1 MQYKSGKV
9 KIMKTVL
16 KWLGGYF
23 RRIDWILMLICLC
36 ISAFDIYLLVSL
48 NQIGYVKQDY
58 IDTQLTACAIG
69 VGAALIIGMIDY
81 KRLAKCWFIYAPVA
95 VILQLLLFTSLGIT
109 RAGDLA
115 WLNLGFTTIQPSEI
129 LKLAFILSLAW
140 HIAKLGD
147 KMNTLPHFLLLCAHF
162 MVPFGIIMIQGDAGS
177 ALVFLFIFIC
187 MMFAGGMSWKYIVAG
202 LAAVPVV
209 GYVAWN
215 YVMEDHHR
223 KRFQLIW
230 DKELQEAERLD
241 GYLQQYNAKIA
252 MGSGQLTGLGTHAD
266 AYYTFV
272 PEGYND
278 FIFAYLGML
287 FGFIGCMALVIA
299 LSVMCLKILSDASL
313 AVDPLGKLICVGV
326 FSMFLFHCVINIA
339 MVLSVGPVVGIPLPF
354 VSSGG
359 TSLVMSYASL
369 GPVLSVVSHREK
381 KKHMFYEEKE

>member
-1 MQYKSGKV
+1 
-9 KIMKTVL
+9 MKTVL
-16 KWLGGYF
+16 KWLGNYF
-23 RRIDWILMLICLC
+23 RHIDWILLLICLC
-36 ISAFDIYLLVSL
+36 ISAFDIYLLNAL
-48 NQIGYVKQDY
+48 HEIGYVRVDDIQ
-58 IDTQLTACAIG
+58 TQIIACIIG
-69 VGAALIIGMIDY
+69 VFAAVFIGMIDY
-81 KRLAKCWFIYAPVA
+81 KRMSKYWYVYLPLSL
-95 VILQLLLFTSLGIT
+95 ILQLLLFSPLGMK
-109 RAGDLA
+109 RADDLA
-115 WLNLGFTTIQPSEI
+115 WLDLGVITIQPSEI

-140 HIAKLGD
+140 HISKLGE

-162 MVPFGIIMIQGDAGS
+162 LVPFGLIMVQGDAGS

-187 MMFAGGMSWKYIVAG
+187 MMFAGGMGWRYVIAG
-202 LAAVPVV
+202 LVSVPAV

-215 YVMEDHHR
+215 FVMADHHR

-230 DKELQEAERLD
+230 DEELQQAERL
-241 GYLQQYNAKIA
+241 GAYLQQYNAKVA

-266 AYYTFV
+266 AYYTYV

-299 LSVMCLKILSDASL
+299 LAVMCLKLLSDASL
-313 AVDPLGKLICVGV
+313 AIDPLGKLICVGV
-326 FSMFLFHCVINIA
+326 FAMYTFHCIINIA

-354 VSSGG
+354 VSAGG

-381 KKHMFYEEKE
+381 KKHMFYQEKE

>member
-1 MQYKSGKV
+1 
-9 KIMKTVL
+9 MKTVL
-16 KWLGGYF
+16 KWLGDYF
-23 RRIDWILMLICLC
+23 RHIDWILMLICLC
-36 ISAFDIYLLVSL
+36 ISAFDIYLLSAL
-48 NQIGYVKQDY
+48 NEIGYVRQDY
-58 IDTQLTACAIG
+58 IDTQLTACFLG
-69 VGAALIIGMIDY
+69 VGAALVIGMIDY
-81 KRLAKCWFIYAPVA
+81 KKLAKCWFVYAPVA
-95 VILQLLLFTSLGIT
+95 VILQMLLFTSLGIT

-140 HIAKLGD
+140 HISKLGD

-162 MVPFGIIMIQGDAGS
+162 LVPFGIIMIQGDAGS

-202 LAAVPVV
+202 LVAVPAVA
-209 GYVAWN
+209 YVAWN
-215 YVMEDHHR
+215 FVMEDHHR

-230 DKELQEAERLD
+230 DTQLQEAERL
-241 GYLQQYNAKIA
+241 GSYLQQYNAKIA

-266 AYYTFV
+266 AYYTYV

-313 AVDPLGKLICVGV
+313 AIDPLGKLICVGV
-326 FSMFLFHCVINIA
+326 FAMFLFHCVINIA

>member
-1 MQYKSGKV
+1 
-9 KIMKTVL
+9 MKTVL
-16 KWLGGYF
+16 KWLGNYF
-23 RRIDWILMLICLC
+23 RHIDWILLLICLC
-36 ISAFDIYLLVSL
+36 ISAFDIYLLNAL
-48 NQIGYVKQDY
+48 HEIGYVRADDIQ
-58 IDTQLTACAIG
+58 TQIIACIIG
-69 VGAALIIGMIDY
+69 VFAAVFIGMIDY
-81 KRLAKCWFIYAPVA
+81 KRMAKYWYVYLPLSL
-95 VILQLLLFTSLGIT
+95 ILQLLLFSPLGMK
-109 RAGDLA
+109 RADDLA
-115 WLNLGFTTIQPSEI
+115 WLDLGVITIQPSEI

-140 HIAKLGD
+140 HISKLGE

-162 MVPFGIIMIQGDAGS
+162 LVPFGLIMVQGDAGS

-187 MMFAGGMSWKYIVAG
+187 MMFAGGMGWRYVIAG
-202 LAAVPVV
+202 LVSVPAV

-215 YVMEDHHR
+215 FVMADHHR

-230 DKELQEAERLD
+230 DEELQQAERL
-241 GYLQQYNAKIA
+241 GAYLQQYNAKVA

-266 AYYTFV
+266 AYYTYV

-299 LSVMCLKILSDASL
+299 LAVMCLKLLSDASL
-313 AVDPLGKLICVGV
+313 AIDPLGKLICVGV
-326 FSMFLFHCVINIA
+326 FAMYTFHCIINIA

-354 VSSGG
+354 VSAGG

-381 KKHMFYEEKE
+381 KKHMFYQEKE

>member
-1 MQYKSGKV
+1 
-9 KIMKTVL
+9 
-16 KWLGGYF
+16 
-23 RRIDWILMLICLC
+23 MLICLC
-36 ISAFDIYLLVSL
+36 ISAFDIYLLSAL
-48 NQIGYVKQDY
+48 NEIGYVRQDY
-58 IDTQLTACAIG
+58 IDTQLTACFLG
-69 VGAALIIGMIDY
+69 VGAALVIGMIDY
-81 KRLAKCWFIYAPVA
+81 KKLAKCWFVYAPVA
-95 VILQLLLFTSLGIT
+95 VILQMLLFTSLGIT

-140 HIAKLGD
+140 HISKLGD

-162 MVPFGIIMIQGDAGS
+162 LVPFGIIMIQGDAGS

-187 MMFAGGMSWKYIVAG
+187 MMFAGGMSWKYIAAG
-202 LAAVPVV
+202 LVAVPAVA
-209 GYVAWN
+209 YVAWN
-215 YVMEDHHR
+215 FVMEDHHR

-230 DKELQEAERLD
+230 DTQLQEAERLD
-241 GYLQQYNAKIA
+241 SYLQQYNAKIA

-266 AYYTFV
+266 AYYTYV

-313 AVDPLGKLICVGV
+313 AIDPLGKLICVGV
-326 FSMFLFHCVINIA
+326 FAMFLFHCVINIA